1 VAIITLSSKKHLG
14 YILISSLKRVAIITL
29 SSKKHLGYTLISSL
43 KRVAIITLSSKKH
56 LGYTLISSL
65 KRVAIITLSSKNHL
79 GLRKHWA
86 NESQHWYLVL
96 TSRLLINHPL
106 ETCYDFVVDE
116 AQLSYQGFILVTYPV
131 DLSTSTLGN
140 YKCCLV
146 LCLGV
151 CENRRF
157 QFSGIWTTGSKF
169 WLFRSTNLELA
180 IDLQT
185 GPKPRP

>member
-1 VAIITLSSKKHLG
+1 VTTKDQDILISSSKRVAVTLSSKKHLG
-14 YILISSLKRVAIITL
+14 YTLISSSKRVGIITL

-56 LGYTLISSL
+56 LGLW
-65 KRVAIITLSSKNHL
+65 
-79 GLRKHWA
+79 KHWA

-106 ETCYDFVVDE
+106 ETYYDFVVDD
-116 AQLSYQGFILVTYPV
+116 AQLSYQGFILVTCPV

-140 YKCCLV
+140 YQCCLV

-157 QFSGIWTTGSKF
+157 QFSSIWTTGSKF
-169 WLFRSTNLELA
+169 
-180 IDLQT
+180 
-185 GPKPRP
+185 